1 MAIDRQLITGL
12 VLSGGRGTRMGGV
25 DKGLQ
30 HHLGLPLALHALL
43 RLQPQVGPVMISANR
58 NLKAYQSLGV
68 PVWPD
73 TLPDQPG
80 PLVGLLTG
88 LEHCTTP
95 YLVTVPCDTPRFPG
109 DLVLRLASALT
120 EQDAELAMAAT
131 LDHGVLQP
139 QPVFCLLHTALRGS
153 LASYLQCGQRRV
165 DRWTASHRQALVL
178 FDDSAAFFNAN
189 TLAELQKLDQP
200 TPPQGERPGAA

>member
-80 PLVGLLTG
+80 PLAGLLTG

>member
-68 PVWPD
+68 PIWPD

-80 PLVGLLTG
+80 PLAGLLTG